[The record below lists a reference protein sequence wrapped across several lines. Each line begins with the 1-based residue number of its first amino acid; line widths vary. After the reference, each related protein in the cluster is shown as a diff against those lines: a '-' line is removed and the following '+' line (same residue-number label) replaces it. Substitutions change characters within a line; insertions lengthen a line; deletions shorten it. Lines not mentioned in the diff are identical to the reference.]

1 MREQISLSY
10 GEGRLG
16 VHILATLTADGVAIT
31 LTGGERPHVG
41 GMAMSIPRQ
50 QQTELKSRPETWIT
64 PRPGHRDSD
73 IATLVAELLC
83 RETGC
88 CTAVIAGIHI
98 DQATREEIDLLLQN
112 SQEATRRLGYKIKQ
126 IWETEHA

>member
-1 MREQISLSY
+1 LREQIALSY
-10 GEGRLG
+10 GEGRLR
-16 VHILATLTADGVAIT
+16 VHIHATLTVDGAAVI

-41 GMAMSIPRQ
+41 GMAMSVPRAH
-50 QQTELKSRPETWIT
+50 TGRPETWIT

-73 IATLVAELLC
+73 VATLVAELLC

-98 DQATREEIDLLLQN
+98 DQATREEIDLLVEN
-112 SQEATRRLGYKIKQ
+112 SQEAARRLGDKIKQ